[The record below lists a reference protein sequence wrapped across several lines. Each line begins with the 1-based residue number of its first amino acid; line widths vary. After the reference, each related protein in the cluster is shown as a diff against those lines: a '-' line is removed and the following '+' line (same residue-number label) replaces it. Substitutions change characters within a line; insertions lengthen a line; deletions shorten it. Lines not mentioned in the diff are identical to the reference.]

1 MSIRT
6 DGGNGQKEK
15 PKPRK
20 DKDLMKEFNKELQR
34 AVGRDEKQHY
44 KDICKT
50 SKMETGREKPSKRSP
65 ERGSNLE
72 LIC

>member
-1 MSIRT
+1 MDERGKRLPRTKSQKKEKCVIRT
-6 DGGNGQKEK
+6 DGGNGQKE
-15 PKPRK
+15 KPRK

-50 SKMETGREKPSKRSP
+50 SKMERGTEK
-65 ERGSNLE
+65 
-72 LIC
+72 